1 MNIKL
6 SRNGNRIFWGV
17 VFIAAAVL
25 LVIGKLGYLG
35 GFNVFTVVATVLLA
49 AIMVKGI
56 LRAGF
61 GTVFFSAALLAI
73 LYAKPLHIETL
84 VPWTVLLV
92 ALFATIGFHILFH
105 NTDWR
110 KRLHENHEFSDMHNE
125 IIDEPDGEVIH
136 QKIVFGGATK
146 YVNSDNLKEIDIDC
160 SFSAIEIF
168 MDKAHVPSG
177 HVTVHMHAAF
187 GGITLF
193 VPKEW
198 SVENHLDLV
207 LGGLDFKNRN
217 EPDGSVMLTLSGD
230 MALGGVEVTFL

>member
-1 MNIKL
+1 MDTDFR
-6 SRNGNRIFWGV
+6 RNGNRLFWGV

-25 LVIGKLGYLG
+25 LIFAKLGYLG
-35 GFNVFTVVATVLLA
+35 GFNIFTLAATVLLA
-49 AIMVKGI
+49 AIMIKGMV
-56 LRAGF
+56 RAGF
-61 GTVFFSAALLAI
+61 GTVFFSAAFLAI

-92 ALFATIGFHILFH
+92 ALLATMGFHILFH
-105 NTDWR
+105 NNRWA
-110 KRLHENHEFSDMHNE
+110 KRLQANHEFSDMHNE

-160 SFSAIEIF
+160 SFSGLEIF
-168 MDKAHVPSG
+168 LDKAHVPSG
-177 HVTVHMHAAF
+177 NVNIHMHAAF
-187 GGITLF
+187 GGITLY

-198 SVENHLDLV
+198 RVENHLDLV

-217 EPDGSVMLTLSGD
+217 EPDGSVTMTLSGD
-230 MALGGVEVTFL
+230 MAFGGVEVTFL